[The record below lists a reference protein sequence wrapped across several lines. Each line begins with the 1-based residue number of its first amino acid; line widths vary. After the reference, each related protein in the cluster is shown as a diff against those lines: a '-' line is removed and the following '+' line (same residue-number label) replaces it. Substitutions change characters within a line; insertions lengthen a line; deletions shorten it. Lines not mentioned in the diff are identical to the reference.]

1 MLYQKEIEDSVLIQF
16 IILYTLS
23 KVDSAVPY
31 NELLN
36 LVLDNCNINYNDF
49 QVALDNLVQ
58 TSHVSAYLEGKHSQ
72 MYEITQKGLSVGE
85 FFRSNIPVYIREPI
99 DSSVKELF
107 REERR
112 KNAVQSA
119 ITPVRRD
126 EYSADCALYDD
137 DNTQILSLSLYAGSR
152 EEAEKMAVYFR
163 EHSEEVYSKILEAFS
178 GSEE

>member
-1 MLYQKEIEDSVLIQF
+1 MLYQKEIDDSVLIQF

-23 KVDSAVPY
+23 KVDGAIPY
-31 NELLN
+31 NELIN
-36 LVLDNCNINYNDF
+36 LVMDNCNINYNDF

-58 TSHVSAYLEGKHSQ
+58 TNHASAYLEGKHSQ

-107 REERR
+107 MNERR

-119 ITPVRRD
+119 ITPVRRG
-126 EYSADCALYDD
+126 EYSADCSLFDD

-163 EHSEEVYSKILEAFS
+163 EHSEDIYSKILAAFN
-178 GSEE
+178 ETE